1 LEEIEITSQLKDLPR
16 KVVTIQEDPKEEDT
30 NINDVID
37 DAELDVSD
45 SALQIDKDL
54 MKQKLAH
61 HLLE

>member
-1 LEEIEITSQLKDLPR
+1 MEEIEITSQLKDLPR
-16 KVVTIQEDPKEEDT
+16 KVVSIQEDPKEEDT

-45 SALQIDKDL
+45 SALQIDKHL
-54 MKQKLAH
+54 MKQKLSQ